1 MAREKECKGCVRT
14 VVRCVLARGL
24 RFGQPKCWDADD
36 AEFREFGNS
45 LHLVD
50 PLAVDPLVDP
60 LGRSL

>member
-1 MAREKECKGCVRT
+1 MRT

-45 LHLVD
+45 LLSHLVD

>member
-1 MAREKECKGCVRT
+1 M
-14 VVRCVLARGL
+14 RCVLARVL

-45 LHLVD
+45 LLSHLVD